1 MSQYL
6 IILTGLKRS
15 FNKTQ
20 IKELVMRPLIYLIQ
34 LFVAGLSENIG
45 TLLNNMT
52 LIGQIKAPQEITLLA
67 NKLSKTIVKN
77 RDNRKKKKKKSS
89 GLLRKNY

>member
-1 MSQYL
+1 
-6 IILTGLKRS
+6 
-15 FNKTQ
+15 
-20 IKELVMRPLIYLIQ
+20 MRPLIYLIQ

-77 RDNRKKKKKKSS
+77 RDNRKKKKKEFWIT
-89 GLLRKNY
+89 KNY